1 MQGGPPPMGG
11 GFALLRWVGAWGG
24 PHPLQKRDFPPFA
37 VGGMRETKINPSSR
51 IPLTADEGKISL
63 LRWVAAASCL
73 PHPLHIIWQIVMKIP
88 ASDSGGWGGV
98 GWVLLHTTP
107 PHPLHTVM
115 YTIKYS
121 MPAPTHGKRGNPP
134 TMVGGPPCMVCRVQF
149 PHS

>member
-1 MQGGPPPMGG
+1 MARFDTLGKSDSAHHAEGPTPHGG
-11 GFALLRWVGAWGG
+11 WV
-24 PHPLQKRDFPPFA
+24 PPFA
-37 VGGMRETKINPSSR
+37 VGGCGGRTP
-51 IPLTADEGKISL
+51 PTAKGGFPPL